1 MTSSNNTYC
10 TRLFNG
16 LHTTN
21 SGHYTP
27 CCLLSPSKNKNLK
40 DLTISTHTPFE
51 WFDSM
56 EMDELRLQSLSG
68 EKIDGCEVCYDVEEQ
83 GLKSYRD
90 FFNWHQDIT
99 TNDIELRLK
108 IFGNYCNLSCH
119 MCEPANSSTR
129 TKEIDGLNADFYGEG
144 GFSSLKYKTINNNR
158 FSVFVDEIIKN
169 IGRIK
174 KIHFS
179 GGEPFGAGRHFD
191 FIKKIPKEY
200 RRNIELTYNTNLTS
214 LALRN
219 DKFEDYVDDF
229 KEVRLQVSVDGYQEN
244 LAWLRY
250 PIDIDVF
257 EANLVKYRKY
267 IIPLQFTATRLSL
280 PFLRDTINYYG
291 DKFDMA
297 VEVASVVVKPM
308 IVSPRNIADDV
319 KKKLLVD
326 FADLF
331 ADTKMRL
338 GLTLTQ
344 LQQDRMPELDK
355 KFVAY
360 VKGLDKQRG
369 TDANKIFGKIYD

>member
-1 MTSSNNTYC
+1 MKSKTYC

-16 LHTTN
+16 LHTMN
-21 SGHYTP
+21 DGKYSP
-27 CCLLSPSKNKNLK
+27 CCLLVPAKNENLK
-40 DLTISTHTPFE
+40 DFSIDTHTPFE
-51 WFDSM
+51 WFDSP
-56 EMDELRLQSLSG
+56 EMDELRLQSLAG
-68 EKIDGCEVCYDVEEQ
+68 EKVDGCEVCYDVEEQ
-83 GLKSYRD
+83 GQESARD
-90 FFNWHQDIT
+90 FFNWHESTT

-108 IFGNYCNLSCH
+108 IFGNDCNLSCH
-119 MCEPANSSTR
+119 MCNPSNSSTR
-129 TKEIDGLNADFYGEG
+129 TKELKSMDFYGEG
-144 GFSSLKYKTINNNR
+144 GFASPKYKTINNKR

-169 IGRIK
+169 IDRIK
-174 KIHFS
+174 IIHFS
-179 GGEPFGAGRHFD
+179 GGEPFRAGRHFD

-200 RRNIELTYNTNLTS
+200 RRNIVLTYNTNLTS

-219 DKFEDYVDDF
+219 DKFEDYADDF
-229 KEVRLQVSVDGYQEN
+229 KKVSLQVSVDGYQEN

-308 IVSPRNIADDV
+308 IMSPRNIADDV
-319 KKKLLVD
+319 KEKLLVD

-338 GLTLTQ
+338 GPTLTQ

-355 KFVAY
+355 MFVAY